1 VKSSDTVD
9 IVKRMVY
16 EKQGVPP
23 DRQRLIY
30 DGKQIENGRTM
41 SDYGIRNTATLH
53 LVLRLSNI
61 GLSSWN
67 DNIPTE
73 SVFTSGEEAG
83 QTIKNWQKLAEMDN
97 FNADTH
103 IVDPQAHYAAL
114 EFLEKTIVHSSE
126 LYRQSGTYNFGTSG
140 SETHCPDLKYL
151 TESPVWIVNLILDIQ
166 ENGNASCNET
176 VISLC
181 KSYAIIQ
188 SVIERFDLLAS
199 RKFSSTFFS
208 ILVLRGHQNA
218 AEIVEIPRD
227 ALGDMITA
235 LISAISIARSESSS
249 SNTVRNVDA
258 GLKTLVTPAILSF
271 LGLLGC
277 APLAS
282 EQLELDSPSNILDTC
297 RNIAYLLD
305 LGLICYVGSHG
316 SRFDQEYFGRE
327 LKSLN
332 VIAQSKLQFDCS
344 LQPLACLNGFLDA
357 KSVWTFRWRVSV
369 EEPLMPAPATKK
381 LFILTTID
389 ALSDIWGPVWAETQV
404 ASNGPVRVIKYHVS
418 KGCIRRVRVGDS
430 PSKPG
435 VVECHW
441 YSWTEEQRR
450 KFSRLISSPFTTTE
464 ELTMSLDDKL
474 LIGTEITIKHS
485 CKFTLNEYEMNFGDM
500 IRESGA
506 KPSTWRFDG
515 VAAALQIVT
524 PKVVTFQIEG
534 QSKKI
539 PEKTVK
545 EDAWHKWN
553 SRPEDANPGLLNNY
567 YGVEISHCTGN
578 ARRVPLKHILLMDP
592 VYELLERQIPGWTS
606 TPWGLDFEKAL
617 QTESDGAIF
626 EFWRKHVDARPL
638 AGRLVFSVL
647 DALEQTGTADS
658 GLQAAFLHQ
667 NGEKIVRIETK
678 INDWAGLLKDSY
690 LTAAY
695 AVVNNVCLG
704 YKRPDHTT
712 SVCLDERR
720 YSVLQTEIGIQRGS
734 TFESRVE
741 IEPHGQKLKVVDR
754 KLEAQ
759 PAPLLLTPE
768 GGLER
773 TLQLLNQ
780 RALARELLHQ
790 NLCHPRR
797 YKVILRSSRSSFGGM
812 QYPRERGLL
821 TVADE
826 TKLDQTVAI
835 EEALSELTID
845 AILKEELEDQDI
857 ERESES
863 VC

>member
-1 VKSSDTVD
+1 MESSHTVD
-9 IVKRMVY
+9 QVKEMVY
-16 EKQGVPP
+16 DKQGVPP
-23 DRQRLIY
+23 DQQRVIY
-30 DGKQIENGRTM
+30 GGKHLEGKRTM
-41 SDYGIRNTATLH
+41 SDYGILDAATLH
-53 LVLRLSNI
+53 LVLRMRNN

-73 SVFTSGEEAG
+73 SAFTSGEEAA
-83 QTIKNWQKLAEMDN
+83 QTIKKWEKLAEMDN

-114 EFLEKTIVHSSE
+114 EFLEETIVHSSE
-126 LYRQSGTYNFGTSG
+126 LYRQSGTYNFGTSD
-140 SETHCPDLKYL
+140 SEIHCPDLNYL
-151 TESPVWIVNLILDIQ
+151 TQSPAWMVNLILDIQ
-166 ENGNASCNET
+166 ENGNASYNET

-181 KSYAIIQ
+181 KSYYIIQ

-199 RKFSSTFFS
+199 RKFSSIFFS
-208 ILVLRGHQNA
+208 ILILRSHQDC
-218 AEIVEIPRD
+218 AEIVKIPRD
-227 ALGDMITA
+227 ALGDMTTAFITA
-235 LISAISIARSESSS
+235 ISTARSESSS
-249 SNTVRNVDA
+249 SYAVENVDA
-258 GLKTLVTPAILSF
+258 CLKTQVVPAILSF
-271 LGLLGC
+271 IGLLGC
-277 APLAS
+277 APLTS
-282 EQLELDSPSNILDTC
+282 EQLGLNSPSDILDTC
-297 RNIAYLLD
+297 RIIACLLD

-316 SRFDQEYFGRE
+316 SRFDQVYFGHE

-332 VIAQSKLQFDCS
+332 IIAQSKLQFDCS

-357 KSVWTFRWRVSV
+357 KSVWTFQWRVGV

-381 LFILTTID
+381 LSILTTID

-404 ASNGPVRVIKYHVS
+404 VSSGSVRVIKYHVS

-435 VVECHW
+435 VIECHW
-441 YSWTEEQRR
+441 YSWAEEQRR

-485 CKFTLNEYEMNFGDM
+485 CTFTLKEYEMNFGDM
-500 IRESGA
+500 IRESGP

-515 VAAALQIVT
+515 VTAALQIAA

-545 EDAWHKWN
+545 EDAWHKWY

-592 VYELLERQIPGWTS
+592 VYELLERQIPGWTITS
-606 TPWGLDFEKAL
+606 WGLDFKKAL
-617 QTESDGAIF
+617 QTESNGAVF

-647 DALEQTGTADS
+647 DALEQTGTTGS

-667 NGEKIVRIETK
+667 NGEKIVKIETK
-678 INDWAGLLKDSY
+678 NNDWAGLLKDSY

-695 AVVNNVCLG
+695 AVVNNVCLE

-712 SVCLDERR
+712 SVCLDDRR

-734 TFESRVE
+734 IFEGRVE
-741 IEPHGQKLKVVDR
+741 IEPHRQKLKVVDKR
-754 KLEAQ
+754 SEAQ

-780 RALARELLHQ
+780 RALARELLHH
-790 NLCHPRR
+790 NLCHPRH
-797 YKVILRSSRSSFGGM
+797 YKVILRSSRLSFGGM
-812 QYPRERGLL
+812 QYPRERRLL

-826 TKLDQTVAI
+826 AQLDQTVAI
-835 EEALSELTID
+835 GEALSEPTIE
-845 AILKEELEDQDI
+845 AILKEELEDQAM
-857 ERESES
+857 ERESGS